1 MTVTQCI
8 RVFSCGPPDLSGG
21 ERVRNIELK
30 GIVSGLLAMLQQVCH
45 KGNERKISHLVL
57 ACFTGTKKRCVLPYA
72 LITSSNIQGGP
83 EK

>member
-8 RVFSCGPPDLSGG
+8 RVFSCSPPDLSGG

-45 KGNERKISHLVL
+45 KGNERKISPLYLH
-57 ACFTGTKKRCVLPYA
+57 A
-72 LITSSNIQGGP
+72 LLGRRDVYCP
-83 EK
+83 MR